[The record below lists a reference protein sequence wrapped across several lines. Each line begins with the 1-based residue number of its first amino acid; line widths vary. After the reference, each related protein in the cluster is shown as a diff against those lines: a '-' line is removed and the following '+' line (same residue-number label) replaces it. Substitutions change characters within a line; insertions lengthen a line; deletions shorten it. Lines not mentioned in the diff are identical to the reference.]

1 MSGHEVTVQIDEL
14 LLVGF
19 DADERD
25 AAVSALREELTTL
38 LGGASVRRRGVP
50 RTSLEYKLG
59 RERGPAAVG
68 RAAARSIAHELGAR
82 R

>member
-1 MSGHEVTVQIDEL
+1 MTGHEVTVEIDEL

-19 DADERD
+19 DADDRD
-25 AAVSALREELTTL
+25 AAVSALREELTAL
-38 LGGASVRRRGVP
+38 IGGVSVRRRGVP

-59 RERGPAAVG
+59 RERGPEAVG
-68 RAAARSIAHELGAR
+68 RAAARSIAREVGGR